1 MYSGFLTTG
10 TFALTIPLLFL
21 TGGIAIAI
29 VSIIIAGKK
38 KELAHKE
45 RLVAIE
51 KGVPLPEE
59 IPKKTRPAYLKN
71 RTAGLVVFFFGI
83 ALTIAMWTSGGSVA
97 GVWGLLAIAVGF
109 GYLLA
114 SFLEKK
120 EIHEGKEK
128 TPTLQ

>member
-10 TFALTIPLLFL
+10 TFALTIPLLSL

-29 VSIIIAGKK
+29 VAIIMSGKR

-59 IPKKTRPAYLKN
+59 PPKKTRSAYLKN
-71 RTAGLVVFFFGI
+71 RTAGLVVFFFGV
-83 ALTIAMWTSGGSVA
+83 ALTIAMWTSGGAVA
-97 GVWGLLAIAVGF
+97 GVWGLLAVAVGI

-120 EIHEGKEK
+120 EIHESGEK
-128 TPTLQ
+128 TPSPQ